1 MESWKQGDRG
11 QGMSEHSRSG
21 KYRLNTGDLRAL
33 SLQKVPQI
41 VGGKTKLVTLA
52 PGLTPKPYR
61 FLDATPGA
69 PVGFGVYVG
78 QRGASFEVGRRVRGK
93 FIRVAL
99 GSVNDMTLER
109 AHELAR
115 QKLVIILETG
125 ESPKRQD
132 AIAANAHGIRTI
144 TVRECMERYIQ
155 RLGGKVE
162 KRTGKEK
169 SVDGARNSLARLE
182 RAEVGLADR
191 QVRDLDTATL
201 LAAWDALRGTC
212 MRLSNQLPSHIKA
225 KLDAHDRWWTLS
237 LAQFNAL
244 GITGKYIQRAQSAG
258 ASATEHTF
266 GDLGRAIELVMR
278 EERKSA
284 QREGRVPELQFNPIE
299 DLRDEEMFRSN
310 EQLADH
316 YRKAQVRNPLG
327 EDNNT
332 LPTVLKTLL
341 ARRDEQ
347 GGNNRVGVD
356 YLLLTLLFGSR
367 RNEAAQL
374 RWYDRCSKDELTTE
388 SVSWVWLADDPGH
401 INPTTKKPG
410 SQAFFHDM
418 KGKEVRFLPVA
429 YFAERIL
436 RNRLR
441 ERDDELAK
449 LPAKIADADK
459 THARLV
465 RQKEKG
471 ELIAKA
477 QAAANALRRRF
488 DNMAFVFPARSTK
501 AKDGHYKDS
510 KSLLRNVR
518 RDAGLVDLREDIDV
532 GLTPHDLRRTLGRY
546 AERRYQGGRLVSQ
559 ILHHKVRSGGAAV
572 TDLYNSQE
580 WSDMREAL
588 NLIEEDMISTSP
600 RVWNKLRGSDK
611 LRMDELADPVVVLRR
626 GGPGD

>member
-1 MESWKQGDRG
+1 
-11 QGMSEHSRSG
+11 MSEQSRG
-21 KYRLNTGDLRAL
+21 KKYRLNTGDIRAL

-41 VGGKTKLVTLA
+41 VGGKTKVVALPA
-52 PGLTPKPYR
+52 DETPKPYR

-78 QRGASFEVGRRVRGK
+78 QRGTSFEVGRRVRGK

-99 GSVNDMTLER
+99 GSANDMTLER

-115 QKLVIILETG
+115 QKLAVILETG
-125 ESPKRQD
+125 ESPKRQE

-144 TVRECMERYIQ
+144 TVRECMQRYIQ
-155 RLGGKVE
+155 RLDGKVE
-162 KRTGKEK
+162 KRTGKAK

-182 RAEVGLADR
+182 RPEVGLADR
-191 QVRDLDTATL
+191 QVRDLDGATL
-201 LAAWDALRGTC
+201 LAAWDGLRGTC
-212 MRLSNQLPSHIKA
+212 MRLSNQLPSHIKN
-225 KLDAHDRWWTLS
+225 KLDGIERWWTLT
-237 LAQFNAL
+237 LAEFNTL

-266 GDLGRAIELVMR
+266 GDLGRAIDRVMR
-278 EERKSA
+278 EERKNA

-299 DLRDEEMFRSN
+299 DLRDEGMFRSN
-310 EQLADH
+310 DQLADH

-327 EDNNT
+327 EDNKT

-341 ARRDEQ
+341 GRRDQQ

-374 RWYDRCSKDELTTE
+374 HWYDRCSSDELTTE
-388 SVSWVWLADDPGH
+388 GVSWVWLADDPSQL
-401 INPTTKKPG
+401 NPTTRKPG

-449 LPAKIADADK
+449 LPARIKAAEKVHARAIKQKDGDEAVADA
-459 THARLV
+459 ARAVETLHR
-465 RQKEKG
+465 RQH
-471 ELIAKA
+471 
-477 QAAANALRRRF
+477 NLR
-488 DNMAFVFPARSTK
+488 FVFPARSSR

-518 RDAGLVDLREDIDV
+518 RDAGLVDLRQDIDV

-546 AERRYQGGRLVSQ
+546 AERRYKGGRLVSQ
-559 ILHHKVRSGGAAV
+559 ILHHKVRSNGAAV

-580 WSDMREAL
+580 WSDMREAIS
-588 NLIEEDMISTSP
+588 LIEEDMIATSP
-600 RVWNKLRGSDK
+600 RVWNALRGADK
-611 LRMDELADPVVVLRR
+611 LRMDEQGDPIVVLTR
-626 GGPGD
+626 GGPSD